1 MRKRLIGKEFDM
13 SLALPDLT
21 TQIGP
26 LSLRNPVIA
35 ASGTFGYG
43 LELESLVDL
52 NLLGALVV
60 KGLSLKPMPG
70 NPPPRIV
77 ETSGGML
84 NAIGLAN
91 VGLEAFLR
99 DKLPRLRNYTT
110 PIIVNIYGH
119 HTEEYGELASELRG
133 VEGIAALEVNISC
146 PNVECGGMAFGID
159 PLTSARVTERVV
171 RNTDKPVIVK
181 LSPNV
186 TDIKMVAKAVEG
198 AGAHALSLI
207 NTLTGMAID
216 VETRRPKLANVF
228 GGLSGPAIKPIALY
242 MVYQVARSVKIPVI
256 GMGGIMD
263 YKDAVEFLMVGAR
276 AVEIGTAN
284 FVNPRVTVEV
294 IEGIRTYC
302 AENGIQRIGEIVGS
316 LKTEPVCSR
325 E

>member
-1 MRKRLIGKEFDM
+1 M
-13 SLALPDLT
+13 APTLPDLT
-21 TQIGP
+21 TKIGP
-26 LSLRNPVIA
+26 LSLQNPVIA

-43 LELESLVDL
+43 LELEPLIDL
-52 NLLGALVV
+52 NLLGAVVV
-60 KGLSLKPMPG
+60 KGLSLKPMAG

-77 ETSGGML
+77 ETPGGML

-91 VGLEAFLR
+91 IGLEAFLK
-99 DKLPRLRNYTT
+99 DKLPRLRKFTT

-119 HTEEYGELASELRG
+119 HTDEYGELASELRG
-133 VEGIAALEVNISC
+133 VDGVAALEVNISC

-159 PLTSARVTERVV
+159 PLTSARVTETVV
-171 RNTDKPVIVK
+171 KNTDKPVIVK

-186 TDIKMVAKAVEG
+186 TDIKAVAKAVEG

-216 VETRRPKLANVF
+216 VESRKPKLANIV

-242 MVYQVARSVKIPVI
+242 MVYQVARTVKIPVI

-263 YKDAVEFLMVGAR
+263 YRDAIEFLMVGAR

-284 FVNPRVTVEV
+284 FVNPRVTLEV
-294 IEGIRTYC
+294 IEGIRNYC
-302 AENGIQRIGEIVGS
+302 VENGIRQIGEIVGS
-316 LKTEPVCSR
+316 LKT
-325 E
+325 

>member
-1 MRKRLIGKEFDM
+1 M
-13 SLALPDLT
+13 ALTQPDLT
-21 TQIGP
+21 TPIGP

-77 ETSGGML
+77 ETPGGML

-91 VGLEAFLR
+91 IGLDAFLR
-99 DKLPRLRNYTT
+99 DKLPRLRNYST

-119 HTEEYGELASELRG
+119 HTEDYGELASELRG
-133 VEGIAALEVNISC
+133 VEGVAALEVNISC

-159 PLTSARVTERVV
+159 RFTSAAVTETVV

-186 TDIKMVAKAVEG
+186 TDIKTVAKAVEG

-216 VETRRPKLANVF
+216 IETRRPKLANVF

-242 MVYQVARSVKIPVI
+242 MVYQVVRAVNIPVI

-263 YKDAVEFLMVGAR
+263 YKDAIEFLMVGAR

-294 IEGIRTYC
+294 IEGIRDHCT
-302 AENGIQRIGEIVGS
+302 EKGIKEIGEIVGS
-316 LKTEPVCSR
+316 LRTEPVCSR

>member
-1 MRKRLIGKEFDM
+1 MALT
-13 SLALPDLT
+13 LPDLT
-21 TQIGP
+21 TKIGP
-26 LSLRNPVIA
+26 LSLQNPVIA

-43 LELESLVDL
+43 LEFEPLVDL
-52 NLLGALVV
+52 NLLGAVVV
-60 KGLSLKPMPG
+60 KGLSLKPMAG

-77 ETSGGML
+77 ETPGGML

-91 VGLEAFLR
+91 IGLEAFLK
-99 DKLPRLRNYTT
+99 DKLPRLRKFTT

-119 HTEEYGELASELRG
+119 HTDEYGELASELRG
-133 VEGIAALEVNISC
+133 VDGVAAIEVNISC

-159 PLTSARVTERVV
+159 PLTSARVTETVV
-171 RNTDKPVIVK
+171 KNTDKPVIVK

-186 TDIKMVAKAVEG
+186 TDIKAVAKAVEG

-216 VETRRPKLANVF
+216 VESRRPKLANIV

-242 MVYQVARSVKIPVI
+242 MVYQVARTVKIPVI

-263 YKDAVEFLMVGAR
+263 YRDALEFLMVGAQ

-284 FVNPRVTVEV
+284 FVNPRVTLEV

-302 AENGIQRIGEIVGS
+302 VENGIRQIGEIVGS
-316 LKTEPVCSR
+316 LRTEQVCSR

>member
-1 MRKRLIGKEFDM
+1 
-13 SLALPDLT
+13 
-21 TQIGP
+21 
-26 LSLRNPVIA
+26 
-35 ASGTFGYG
+35 

-77 ETSGGML
+77 ETPGGML

-91 VGLEAFLR
+91 IGLDAFLR
-99 DKLPRLRNYTT
+99 DKLPRLRTYST

-119 HTEEYGELASELRG
+119 HTEDYGELASELRG
-133 VEGIAALEVNISC
+133 VEGVAALEVNISC
-146 PNVECGGMAFGID
+146 PNVECGGMAVGID
-159 PLTSARVTERVV
+159 PFTSAAVTETVV

-186 TDIKMVAKAVEG
+186 TDIKTVAKAVEG

-216 VETRRPKLANVF
+216 IETRRPKLANVF

-242 MVYQVARSVKIPVI
+242 MVYQVVRAVNIPVI

-263 YKDAVEFLMVGAR
+263 YKDAIEFLLVGAR

-294 IEGIRTYC
+294 IEGIRDHCT
-302 AENGIQRIGEIVGS
+302 EKGIKEIGEIVGS
-316 LKTEPVCSR
+316 LRTEPVCSK

>member
-1 MRKRLIGKEFDM
+1 MARTLT
-13 SLALPDLT
+13 DLT
-21 TQIGP
+21 TKIGA
-26 LSLRNPVIA
+26 LVLQNPVIA

-43 LELESLVDL
+43 LEFEPLLDL
-52 NLLGALVV
+52 NDLGALVV
-60 KGLSLKPMPG
+60 KGLSLKPMAG

-77 ETSGGML
+77 ETPGGML

-91 VGLEAFLR
+91 IGLEAFLR
-99 DKLPRLRNYTT
+99 DKLPRLKKFTM

-119 HTEEYGELASELRG
+119 HMDEYGELASALRG
-133 VEGIAALEVNISC
+133 VEGVAALEVNISC

-159 PLTSARVTERVV
+159 PVTSARVTETVV
-171 RNTDKPVIVK
+171 KNTDKPVIVK

-186 TDIKMVAKAVEG
+186 TDIKTVAKAAEG

-207 NTLTGMAID
+207 NTLTGMAVD
-216 VETRRPKLANVF
+216 VGSRKPKLANIV

-242 MVYQVARSVKIPVI
+242 MVYQVARTVKIPVI

-263 YKDAVEFLMVGAR
+263 FRDALEFLMVGAR

-284 FVNPRVTVEV
+284 FVNPRVTLEV

-302 AENGIQRIGEIVGS
+302 AENGIREISEIVGS
-316 LKTEPVCSR
+316 LKTEQVCSR

>member
-1 MRKRLIGKEFDM
+1 MALT
-13 SLALPDLT
+13 LPDLT
-21 TQIGP
+21 TKIGP

-43 LELESLVDL
+43 LEFEPLVDL
-52 NLLGALVV
+52 NLLGAVVV
-60 KGLSLKPMPG
+60 KGLSLKPMAG
-70 NPPPRIV
+70 HPPPRIV
-77 ETSGGML
+77 ETPGGML

-91 VGLEAFLR
+91 IGLEAFLK
-99 DKLPRLRNYTT
+99 DKLPRLRKFTA

-119 HTEEYGELASELRG
+119 HTDEYGELASELRG
-133 VEGIAALEVNISC
+133 VEGVAALEVNISC

-159 PLTSARVTERVV
+159 PLTSARVTETVV
-171 RNTDKPVIVK
+171 KNTDKPVIVK

-186 TDIKMVAKAVEG
+186 TDIKAVAKAVEG

-216 VETRRPKLANVF
+216 VESRRPKLANIV

-242 MVYQVARSVKIPVI
+242 MVYQVAGTVKIPVI

-263 YKDAVEFLMVGAR
+263 HRDALEFLMVGSQ

-284 FVNPRVTVEV
+284 FVNPRVTLEV
-294 IEGIRTYC
+294 IEGIRNYC
-302 AENGIQRIGEIVGS
+302 VENGIRQIGEIVGS
-316 LKTEPVCSR
+316 LKTEPVSSR

>member
-1 MRKRLIGKEFDM
+1 MPLT
-13 SLALPDLT
+13 LPDLT

-26 LSLRNPVIA
+26 LSLQNPVIA

-43 LELESLVDL
+43 LELEPLVDL
-52 NLLGALVV
+52 NRLGALVV
-60 KGLSLKPMPG
+60 KGLSLKPMAG

-77 ETSGGML
+77 ETPGGML

-91 VGLEAFLR
+91 IGLEAFLR
-99 DKLPRLRNYTT
+99 DKLPKLRTFTT

-119 HTEEYGELASELRG
+119 HTEEYAELASEFRG
-133 VEGIAALEVNISC
+133 VEGVAALEVNISC

-159 PLTSARVTERVV
+159 PVTSARVTETVV
-171 RNTDKPVIVK
+171 KNTDKPVIVK

-186 TDIKMVAKAVEG
+186 TDIKTVAKAVEG

-207 NTLTGMAID
+207 NTVTGMAINL
-216 VETRRPKLANVF
+216 ETRRPTLANVV

-242 MVYQVARSVKIPVI
+242 MVYQVARTVKIPVI

-263 YKDAVEFLMVGAR
+263 YRDAIEFLMVGAR

-284 FVNPRVTVEV
+284 FVNPRVTLEV

-302 AENGIQRIGEIVGS
+302 VENGIQKIGEIVGS
-316 LKTEPVCSR
+316 LRTEPVASNQ
-325 E
+325 